1 MPNRDVLWVLPNGT
15 TTVIEVDDDGN
26 PVVPIPAPPADP
38 VADDPPPAAPRKPGR
53 PRKQR

>member
-38 VADDPPPAAPRKPGR
+38 VADDPPPDAPRKPGR